1 MKESIYDLLNDIDS
15 RPESYTTAQVTQKD
29 IKDWKKAFKNKEQN
43 SSQPGKRALRKHRYV
58 KYAAAAAAA
67 VVLICAGSIP
77 SVRITA

>member
-43 SSQPGKRALRKHRYV
+43 SSQPGKRAHLRRIHPFCQDHRLCRS
-58 KYAAAAAAA
+58 K
-67 VVLICAGSIP
+67 ICHL
-77 SVRITA
+77 